1 MHDVRMLEDWM
12 RAIAMNSVMARNGL
26 HEAKITARTI
36 DLQNYEFIP
45 SPHCAF
51 SNVMVYHPFALH
63 CDIEHVYQGDTMW

>member
-36 DLQNYEFIP
+36 DLQN
-45 SPHCAF
+45 
-51 SNVMVYHPFALH
+51 
-63 CDIEHVYQGDTMW
+63 